1 MKNSALGHRT
11 SKLLLLY
18 FFSISLPE
26 TMIYEVDFFKT
37 ELPSGPYMLVIK
49 YCNMKEQN
57 KNCLIV
63 KHFFFFLADLILKRN
78 KVMVKPKCA
87 KNHLFQST

>member
-18 FFSISLPE
+18 IFSISLPE
-26 TMIYEVDFFKT
+26 TMIYEVDFFKI

-63 KHFFFFLADLILKRN
+63 KHFFFFFGWSNFKTE
-78 KVMVKPKCA
+78 
-87 KNHLFQST
+87 QSNGQAQMC